1 MVNKI
6 WGFFIVVG
14 ILLGIINGKT
24 SVINENILLSTTT
37 TIEMILKIFP
47 VIALWLGIMEIA
59 KESGLLIKLSN
70 IFKPILSKLFPELPS
85 NHEALGYISSNVVIN
100 MLGLGNAATPF
111 GLKAMNALQKDNKD
125 KKQYEVTEQKTKDN
139 KFTYKYYKLD
149 FEKYKLYVIY
159 K

>member
-70 IFKPILSKLFPELPS
+70 ILI
-85 NHEALGYISSNVVIN
+85 
-100 MLGLGNAATPF
+100 
-111 GLKAMNALQKDNKD
+111 
-125 KKQYEVTEQKTKDN
+125 
-139 KFTYKYYKLD
+139 
-149 FEKYKLYVIY
+149 
-159 K
+159 